1 MTDGVVGRAGSRA
14 GGRSRPGRAGGGG
27 VSTARQFLQAGLIDE
42 MHLAVSPELLGS
54 GENLFAGL
62 DLPAP
67 GYQRT
72 EHVSSPHAT
81 PVVFTR
87 RAPSSRDN

>member
-1 MTDGVVGRAGSRA
+1 VSGGVGAAPDSEWGRR
-14 GGRSRPGRAGGGG
+14 RSGRAGGGG

-42 MHLAVSPELLGS
+42 LHLAVSPELLGS

-72 EHVSSPHAT
+72 EHVSSPHAIH
-81 PVVFTR
+81 VVFTR

>member
-1 MTDGVVGRAGSRA
+1 VRV
-14 GGRSRPGRAGGGG
+14 GGG
-27 VSTARQFLQAGLIDE
+27 VLTVSRYLRAGLIDE
-42 MHLAVSPELLGS
+42 LHLAVSPELLGS